1 MYDDMSDKFYQM
13 NLKIHDKFGDLVR
26 GQNKIIGDSKICAIC
41 QSNINKVEINQVK
54 KHFLN
59 EADLRS
65 AYLDDDGAS
74 ERKKYEE
81 DIAFFT

>member
-1 MYDDMSDKFYQM
+1 
-13 NLKIHDKFGDLVR
+13 
-26 GQNKIIGDSKICAIC
+26 
-41 QSNINKVEINQVK
+41 VEINQVK